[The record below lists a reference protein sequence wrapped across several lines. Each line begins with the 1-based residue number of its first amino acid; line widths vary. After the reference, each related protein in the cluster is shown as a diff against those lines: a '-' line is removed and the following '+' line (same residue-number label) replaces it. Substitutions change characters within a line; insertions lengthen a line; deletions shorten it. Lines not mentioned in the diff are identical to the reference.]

1 MAKKK
6 DTEFALIIREA
17 GKPQQVLLKYVVMI
31 LNYRYGLDIA
41 VEDTMKEGVVALRSN
56 ASKVRAIFVIQND
69 HISSRMG
76 LQAFTL
82 QGKIPLIVLCPNSLM
97 GLQMRTARKVPK
109 VTVLAWEKAF
119 GKSGP
124 GLALAV
130 EQAFKEVEVGT
141 LTDGDPSPDEM
152 QKRVEV
158 RLKNLRSLPAMPEI
172 VLRIMKMVADP
183 KSSAEDLEELLLS
196 DPAIVEKLLQVINS
210 PVFAG
215 VGKTGQWSLKEAI
228 VRMGLKKVGAIAQQV
243 KLMNSFAQQED
254 SDFDLRRFWE
264 HSVGCAILAD
274 KIMTADSAPIKEAI
288 EFDDYWIGA
297 ILHDIGKLVLGQFF
311 WDHFENVLNQMH
323 AEETPIAF
331 REAERQQLD
340 AVNHEYL
347 GKLMLMKSNMKEE
360 LVEVVSEHHT
370 MTETSSKLAA
380 LTNLVDT
387 MSKELNVGYVP
398 DEPAVY
404 APEMLSALGIEQAT
418 VDQLKESFSDL
429 VTAEIKDMVG
439 KCL

>member
-56 ASKVRAIFVIQND
+56 ASKMRAIFVIQND

-172 VLRIMKMVADP
+172 VLRIMKIVADP
-183 KSSAEDLEELLLS
+183 KSSAEDLEELLLR
-196 DPAIVEKLLQVINS
+196 ACKKIN
-210 PVFAG
+210 
-215 VGKTGQWSLKEAI
+215 
-228 VRMGLKKVGAIAQQV
+228 
-243 KLMNSFAQQED
+243 D
-254 SDFDLRRFWE
+254 
-264 HSVGCAILAD
+264 
-274 KIMTADSAPIKEAI
+274 
-288 EFDDYWIGA
+288 
-297 ILHDIGKLVLGQFF
+297 
-311 WDHFENVLNQMH
+311 
-323 AEETPIAF
+323 
-331 REAERQQLD
+331 
-340 AVNHEYL
+340 
-347 GKLMLMKSNMKEE
+347 
-360 LVEVVSEHHT
+360 
-370 MTETSSKLAA
+370 
-380 LTNLVDT
+380 
-387 MSKELNVGYVP
+387 
-398 DEPAVY
+398 
-404 APEMLSALGIEQAT
+404 
-418 VDQLKESFSDL
+418 
-429 VTAEIKDMVG
+429 
-439 KCL
+439 